1 MRTPRTLPDADLVAL
16 ACRGDEVAFAVLY
29 RRHVGAV
36 ERVASAH
43 SHDREAR
50 RDMVQDA
57 RSRACRRTRIAPR
70 PNPVPALAR
79 RDHAQCC
86 DRRTAPARRRAT
98 ESPLDATDDNG
109 TLVALDPAPSDV
121 VVQRDVASH
130 VLDRASHLSARDAA
144 VLALAGRGLGPSE
157 IAPVLGMTTNC
168 AKVVLHRARRRLS
181 ALADSA

>member
-1 MRTPRTLPDADLVAL
+1 
-16 ACRGDEVAFAVLY
+16 
-29 RRHVGAV
+29 
-36 ERVASAH
+36 
-43 SHDREAR
+43 
-50 RDMVQDA
+50 MVQDA
-57 RSRACRRTRIAPR
+57 FARAFGGLESLRDPTRFRPWLVAIARSAAIDERRR
-70 PNPVPALAR
+70 LG
-79 RDHAQCC
+79 
-86 DRRTAPARRRAT
+86 RRAT